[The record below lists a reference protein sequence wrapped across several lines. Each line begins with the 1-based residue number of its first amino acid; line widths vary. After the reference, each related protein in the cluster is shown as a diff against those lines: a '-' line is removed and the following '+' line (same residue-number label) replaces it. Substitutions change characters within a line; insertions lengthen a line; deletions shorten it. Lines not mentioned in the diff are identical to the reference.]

1 MNPEPL
7 KCLPDTVADKR
18 GRYSPLR
25 FLGICMNS
33 MTSAEQKGS
42 AVLVV
47 HFWSLMPHNPNNVSP
62 LISSDE
68 IAHRVA
74 QLATEISSAVPSGSL
89 TIVGVLKGAFIFTA
103 DLVRRIDRELQCDFL
118 TLRSYGDS
126 TETSGV
132 VEVTADLSLPIAGR
146 HVLVVEDIVDT
157 GLTLKYLRQILE
169 ARGPAS
175 LYVCALLDK
184 PSRRRVE
191 VKVDFVGFS
200 IPDHF
205 VVGYGLDAAQM
216 YRNLPYIGVV
226 SATH

>member
-1 MNPEPL
+1 
-7 KCLPDTVADKR
+7 
-18 GRYSPLR
+18 
-25 FLGICMNS
+25 
-33 MTSAEQKGS
+33 MTSAERKGS
-42 AVLVV
+42 ASPEVP
-47 HFWSLMPHNPNNVSP
+47 FWSPMPHDPNNVSP
-62 LISSDE
+62 LINADE
-68 IAHRVA
+68 IAQRIDE
-74 QLATEISSAVPSGSL
+74 LAVEIASLVPAGPL
-89 TIVGVLKGAFIFTA
+89 TVVGVLKGAFIFTA

-157 GLTLKYLRQILE
+157 GLTLRYLREILE
-169 ARGPAS
+169 ARRPAS
-175 LYVCALLDK
+175 LQVCSLLDK
-184 PSRRRVE
+184 PSRRRVD
-191 VKVDFVGFS
+191 VAVDFVGFS

>member
-1 MNPEPL
+1 
-7 KCLPDTVADKR
+7 
-18 GRYSPLR
+18 
-25 FLGICMNS
+25 

-42 AVLVV
+42 ARPAV
-47 HFWSLMPHNPNNVSP
+47 HFWIPMPHKPNNVSP
-62 LISSDE
+62 LITSDE
-68 IAHRVA
+68 IARRVTE
-74 QLATEISSAVPSGSL
+74 LATEISAAIPAGPL
-89 TIVGVLKGAFIFTA
+89 TIVGVLKGAFVFTA

-132 VEVTADLSLPIAGR
+132 VEVTADLSLPIVGR

-157 GLTLKYLRQILE
+157 GLTLRYLRQIFE

-175 LYVCALLDK
+175 LRVCSLLDK
-184 PSRRRVE
+184 PSRRRVD
-191 VKVDFVGFS
+191 VVVDFVGFS

-205 VVGYGLDAAQM
+205 VVGYGLDAAQI

>member
-1 MNPEPL
+1 
-7 KCLPDTVADKR
+7 
-18 GRYSPLR
+18 
-25 FLGICMNS
+25 
-33 MTSAEQKGS
+33 
-42 AVLVV
+42 
-47 HFWSLMPHNPNNVSP
+47 MPHNPNNVSP
-62 LISSDE
+62 LINADE
-68 IAHRVA
+68 IAQRIDE
-74 QLATEISSAVPSGSL
+74 LAVEIASLVPAGPL
-89 TIVGVLKGAFIFTA
+89 TVVGVLKGAFIFTA

-157 GLTLKYLRQILE
+157 GLTLRYLREILE
-169 ARGPAS
+169 ARRPAS
-175 LYVCALLDK
+175 LKVCSLLDK
-184 PSRRRVE
+184 PSRRRVD
-191 VKVDFVGFS
+191 VDVDFVGFS